1 MNNTELHA
9 STTGTSTST
18 STSASSA
25 SRGRRVWLFT
35 RHYLEMVV
43 AMILGMVLLGPVWN
57 WLTGT
62 AGVSAVFDRPDVA
75 SLVMAT
81 NMTVAMGAWMKFRGH
96 SWAPIIEMGAAM
108 YLPFIVLFVPLWMGL
123 IDGHT
128 VMAAGHLLMLPAMAL
143 AMLLRLD
150 EYTQDHAHHR
160 QHSVDKAHEHHTHEH
175 A

>member
-9 STTGTSTST
+9 STTSTSV
-18 STSASSA
+18 SASTTT

-43 AMILGMVLLGPVWN
+43 AMILGMVILGPVWSL
-57 WLTGT
+57 LTNA

-96 SWAPIIEMGAAM
+96 GWAPIIEMGAAM
-108 YLPFIVLFVPLWMGL
+108 YLPFIVLFVPLWMGM

-160 QHSVDKAHEHHTHEH
+160 QHSAEQGHQHHAHEH

>member
-9 STTGTSTST
+9 STSTTTTSPTT
-18 STSASSA
+18 
-25 SRGRRVWLFT
+25 SRGRRIWLFT

-43 AMILGMVLLGPVWN
+43 AMILGMVVLGPVWN
-57 WLTGT
+57 WLTRA

-96 SWAPIIEMGAAM
+96 GWAPIIEMGAAM
-108 YLPFIVLFVPLWMGL
+108 YLPFIVLFVPLWMGA

-128 VMAAGHLLMLPAMAL
+128 VMAAGHLLMLPAMAI

-160 QHSVDKAHEHHTHEH
+160 HSADQAHEHHAHKH